1 MKTLL
6 QYYRDW
12 LANNWRYRGGEG
24 TRIFNLF
31 RIQPNLFQKYFV
43 YL

>member
-24 TRIFNLF
+24 TRT
-31 RIQPNLFQKYFV
+31 PVHTKD
-43 YL
+43 